1 MTTHPLMAQ
10 RLAPDAFPGA
20 IAPHVSFEFFP
31 PKTEAMER
39 TLWQTVQRL
48 APLGPR
54 FMSVTYGAGG
64 ATRDRTHAT
73 VSRIQREAGVPAAA
87 HLTCVNATRGQVDD
101 IARNYWQAGIR
112 HIVALR
118 GDPPVGD
125 GGVAGTYV
133 PTPGGYAYAADL
145 VAGLKAV
152 ADFEISVAAY
162 PESHPDAASAEA
174 DLDHLKRKVD
184 AGADRA
190 ITQFF
195 FDPEVFL
202 HFRDRAAAA
211 GITVPIVPGI
221 LPVTNYANA
230 LRFAKMCGTDVPQW
244 LVRQFDGLDDDPA
257 TRQLVAAMVAGQQCQ
272 ILRTHGVRLFHFY
285 TLNRADLSYAIC
297 HTLGIRPATGE
308 LESE

>member
-1 MTTHPLMAQ
+1 MIAQPLMAK

-20 IAPHVSFEFFP
+20 VAPDVSFEFFP
-31 PKTEAMER
+31 PKTAAMEA

-48 APLGPR
+48 APLAPR

-73 VSRIQREAGVPAAA
+73 VNRIQREAGIPAAA
-87 HLTCVNATRGQVDD
+87 HLTCVDATREEVDD
-101 IARNYWQAGIR
+101 IARAYWQAGIR

-118 GDPPVGD
+118 GDPPAAD
-125 GGVAGTYV
+125 AGVYT

-162 PESHPDAASAEA
+162 PEVHPDATSAA
-174 DLDHLKRKVD
+174 TDLDNLRRKVD

-202 HFRDRAAAA
+202 RFRDRAAGA
-211 GITVPIVPGI
+211 GINVPMVPGI

-230 LRFAKMCGTDVPQW
+230 LRFAKMCGTDVPAW

-297 HTLGIRPATGE
+297 HTLGLRPAAAE
-308 LESE
+308 LEPDPS